1 MKWIWIQTE
10 NVHHSVSV
18 RGIFDTILR
27 YFVCNRM
34 KFYFEYLDVFPGRD
48 SKPDRWNQD
57 GGGGGGGGSGGGNN
71 SNFNNFRNNNRNNNM
86 NRNNNNSN
94 NNMNSMGSN
103 NFGNSFGNNN
113 SNNMGNMANIGNM
126 QNSMNSSVD
135 GPLQT
140 FAIKSE
146 VKSVLHGGVLQGY
159 ASAREIRAKYPNAN
173 DCEIV
178 VLEKQL
184 V

>member
-1 MKWIWIQTE
+1 MD
-10 NVHHSVSV
+10 
-18 RGIFDTILR
+18 IFDICVP
-27 YFVCNRM
+27 YFSVNHM
-34 KFYFEYLDVFPGRD
+34 DFHFEYLDLFSGRD
-48 SKPDRWNQD
+48 SKHDRWNQD
-57 GGGGGGGGSGGGNN
+57 GGGSGSGSGGNN

-86 NRNNNNSN
+86 NRSNNNNN
-94 NNMNSMGSN
+94 NNMNNMGGN
-103 NFGNSFGNNN
+103 NFGNNFGSTKNSNN
-113 SNNMGNMANIGNM
+113 SNMGNMSNM
-126 QNSMNSSVD
+126 QNSMNSSGD
-135 GPLQT
+135 GPPQT